1 MEHIMPLKPDTM
13 QRIKKETIAA
23 LRQATHSHLVDTG
36 KLKKMLSEAEQR
48 ILMQVAPIQD
58 AVDKQGSTIDFLRRL
73 VGARVKKE
81 KRQV

>member
-1 MEHIMPLKPDTM
+1 MPLKPNTV

-36 KLKKMLSEAEQR
+36 QLKKMLSEAEQR
-48 ILMQVAPIQD
+48 ILEQVAFTQNK
-58 AVDKQGSTIDFLRRL
+58 VDQHDSTIGFLRRL
-73 VGARVKKE
+73 VGGRVKKE